1 MSQPA
6 SLGERLVA
14 EGYLTAEQLRTAV
27 QEERQGRG
35 PLHKVL
41 VARRLVP
48 AEVVATYLAEE
59 VGLPSVRLSDFTVDA
74 EALKLLPEELCR
86 RQRIFPLFRIGNA
99 MAVATA
105 DPSDIVALDQA
116 RRASGLEVDAVVAT
130 EEEILEA
137 LDQHFGTRGAIAEII
152 RGIDFRGLGLEDER
166 GVSAERLA
174 NVAEVVPVVKLVN
187 ALIASAVAERA
198 SDIHIEPEEDAVRVR
213 IRVDGLLREAVTLP
227 KPLQSAVISRVKI
240 LSDLDIADSRVPKD
254 GRFRFTVEDRDV
266 DLRVSTFPTIHGENV
281 VLRLLDKSVGL
292 MRLEDLGFS
301 EEMLA
306 EYRRAIARP
315 HGLLLVTGPTGS
327 GKTTTL
333 YATLAI
339 LNTPDKNI
347 ITIENPVEYHLAQ
360 VRQSQ
365 VNPKAGLTFASGLR
379 SILRQDPDIIMVGE
393 IRDLETAQTAVQAAL
408 TGHLVLT
415 TLHTND
421 AVGAI
426 TRLVDMGVEPF
437 LIASSVVGVLA
448 QRLVRTVCPRCKQ
461 PYVASPQLR
470 ALLGMH
476 EGKGPLTFFRGKG
489 CQYCRD
495 SGYRGRVG
503 IFEFLTISDR
513 LRELVLPKAAA
524 AELRRAALGEGM
536 RDLRID
542 GILKATRGLTSIEEV
557 LRVTQADG
565 G

>member
-1 MSQPA
+1 
-6 SLGERLVA
+6 
-14 EGYLTAEQLRTAV
+14 
-27 QEERQGRG
+27 
-35 PLHKVL
+35 
-41 VARRLVP
+41 
-48 AEVVATYLAEE
+48 
-59 VGLPSVRLSDFTVDA
+59 
-74 EALKLLPEELCR
+74 
-86 RQRIFPLFRIGNA
+86 
-99 MAVATA
+99 
-105 DPSDIVALDQA
+105 
-116 RRASGLEVDAVVAT
+116 
-130 EEEILEA
+130 
-137 LDQHFGTRGAIAEII
+137 
-152 RGIDFRGLGLEDER
+152 
-166 GVSAERLA
+166 
-174 NVAEVVPVVKLVN
+174 
-187 ALIASAVAERA
+187 
-198 SDIHIEPEEDAVRVR
+198 
-213 IRVDGLLREAVTLP
+213 
-227 KPLQSAVISRVKI
+227 
-240 LSDLDIADSRVPKD
+240 
-254 GRFRFTVEDRDV
+254 
-266 DLRVSTFPTIHGENV
+266 
-281 VLRLLDKSVGL
+281 VGL

-347 ITIENPVEYHLAQ
+347 ITIENPVEYQLAQ

-393 IRDLETAQTAVQAAL
+393 IRDLETAQTAVQAAR

-448 QRLVRTVCPRCKQ
+448 QRLVRTICSRCKQ

-470 ALLGMH
+470 ALLGIH
-476 EGKGPLTFFRGKG
+476 EGKGPLTFYRGKG

-513 LRELVLPKAAA
+513 LRELVLPKGAA
-524 AELRRAALGEGM
+524 AELKRAALGEGM

-542 GILKATRGLTSIEEV
+542 GILKAARGLTSIEEV
-557 LRVTQADG
+557 LRITQADG

>member
-1 MSQPA
+1 MTEHS

-14 EGYLTAEQLRTAV
+14 EGHLTAEQLRTAV

-35 PLHKVL
+35 SLHKVL

-48 AEVVATYLAEE
+48 ADVVAASLAEE
-59 VGLPSVRLSDFTVDA
+59 VGLPFVRLSDFTVEA
-74 EALKLLPEELCR
+74 EVLKLVPEELCR
-86 RQRIFPLFRIGNA
+86 RHRIFPLFRIGSA
-99 MAVATA
+99 LTVATA
-105 DPSDIVALDQA
+105 EPSDILALDQA
-116 RRASGLEVDAVVAT
+116 KRASGLEVDAVVAT

-137 LDQHFGTRGAIAEII
+137 LDHHHGTRGTIAELI

-166 GVSAERLA
+166 GVSPERLA

-187 ALIASAVAERA
+187 ALIASAVSERA
-198 SDIHIEPEEDAVRVR
+198 SDIHIEPDEDAVRVR

-254 GRFRFTVEDRDV
+254 GRFRFTVNDRDV
-266 DLRVSTFPTIHGENV
+266 DLRVSTFPTIYGENV

-347 ITIENPVEYHLAQ
+347 ITIENPVEYQLAQ

-448 QRLVRTVCPRCKQ
+448 QRLVRTICSRCKQ

-470 ALLGMH
+470 ALLGIH
-476 EGKGPLTFFRGKG
+476 EGKGPLTFYRGKG

-513 LRELVLPKAAA
+513 LRELVLPKGAA
-524 AELRRAALGEGM
+524 AELKRAALGEGM

-557 LRVTQADG
+557 LRITQADG

>member
-1 MSQPA
+1 MSEPA

-14 EGYLTAEQLRTAV
+14 EGHLTAEQLRTAV

-35 PLHKVL
+35 PLHRVL

-48 AEVVATYLAEE
+48 ADVVAASLAEE
-59 VGLPSVRLSDFTVDA
+59 VGLPFVRLSDFTVDA
-74 EALKLLPEELCR
+74 EVLKLVPEELCR
-86 RQRIFPLFRIGNA
+86 RHRIFPLFRIGSA
-99 MAVATA
+99 LTVATA
-105 DPSDIVALDQA
+105 EPSDIVALDQA
-116 RRASGLEVDAVVAT
+116 KRVSGLEVDAVVAT

-137 LDQHFGTRGAIAEII
+137 LNHHHGTRGSIAELI
-152 RGIDFRGLGLEDER
+152 RGIDFRGLGLEDLR
-166 GVSAERLA
+166 GISPERLA
-174 NVAEVVPVVKLVN
+174 NIAEVVPVVKLVN
-187 ALIASAVAERA
+187 TLIASAVEERA
-198 SDIHIEPEEDAVRVR
+198 SDIHIEPDEDAVRVR

-254 GRFRFTVEDRDV
+254 GRFRFTVEDREV

-448 QRLVRTVCPRCKQ
+448 QRLVRTICPRCKQ
-461 PYVASPQLR
+461 PYAASPQLR
-470 ALLGMH
+470 ALLGIH
-476 EGKGPLTFFRGKG
+476 EGKGGLTFYRGKG

-524 AELRRAALGEGM
+524 TELKRAALGEGM

>member
-1 MSQPA
+1 MSEPA

-14 EGYLTAEQLRTAV
+14 EGHLTAEQLRTAV

-35 PLHKVL
+35 PLHRVL

-48 AEVVATYLAEE
+48 ADVVAASLAEE
-59 VGLPSVRLSDFTVDA
+59 VGLPFVRLSDFTVDA
-74 EALKLLPEELCR
+74 EVLKLVPEELCR
-86 RQRIFPLFRIGNA
+86 RHRIFPLFRIGNA
-99 MAVATA
+99 LTVATA
-105 DPSDIVALDQA
+105 EPSDIVALDQA
-116 RRASGLEVDAVVAT
+116 KRVSGLEVDAVVAT

-137 LDQHFGTRGAIAEII
+137 LNHHHGTRGSIAELI
-152 RGIDFRGLGLEDER
+152 RGIDFRGLGLEDLR
-166 GVSAERLA
+166 GVSPERLA
-174 NVAEVVPVVKLVN
+174 NIAEVVPVVKLVN
-187 ALIASAVAERA
+187 TLIASAVEERA
-198 SDIHIEPEEDAVRVR
+198 SDIHIEPDEDAVRVR

-254 GRFRFTVEDRDV
+254 GRFRFTVEDREV

-448 QRLVRTVCPRCKQ
+448 QRLVRTICPRCKQ
-461 PYVASPQLR
+461 PYAASPQLR
-470 ALLGMH
+470 ALLGIH
-476 EGKGPLTFFRGKG
+476 EGKGGLTFYRGKG

-524 AELRRAALGEGM
+524 TELKRAALGEGM

>member
-1 MSQPA
+1 MTEHS

-14 EGYLTAEQLRTAV
+14 EGHLTAEQLRTAL

-48 AEVVATYLAEE
+48 AEVVAAYLAEE

-74 EALKLLPEELCR
+74 EVLRLVPEELCR

-116 RRASGLEVDAVVAT
+116 KRASGLEVDAVVAT

-137 LDQHFGTRGAIAEII
+137 LNHHYGTGGSIAELI

-166 GVSAERLA
+166 AVSPERLA
-174 NVAEVVPVVKLVN
+174 NIAEVVPVVKLVN
-187 ALIASAVAERA
+187 TLIASAVAERA
-198 SDIHIEPEEDAVRVR
+198 SDIHIEPDEDAVRVR

-254 GRFRFTVEDRDV
+254 GRFRFTVDDREV

-306 EYRRAIARP
+306 EYRKAIARP

-448 QRLVRTVCPRCKQ
+448 QRLVRTVCSRCKQ

-470 ALLGMH
+470 ALLGIH

-524 AELRRAALGEGM
+524 VELKRAALGEGM

-542 GILKATRGLTSIEEV
+542 GILKASRGLTSIEEV
-557 LRVTQADG
+557 LRITQADG

>member
-1 MSQPA
+1 MSEPA

-14 EGYLTAEQLRTAV
+14 EGHLTAEQLRTAV

-35 PLHKVL
+35 PLHRVL

-48 AEVVATYLAEE
+48 ADVVAASLAEE
-59 VGLPSVRLSDFTVDA
+59 VGLPFVRLSDFTVDA
-74 EALKLLPEELCR
+74 EVLKLVPEELCR
-86 RQRIFPLFRIGNA
+86 RHRIFPLFRIGNA
-99 MAVATA
+99 LTVATA
-105 DPSDIVALDQA
+105 EPSDIVALDQA
-116 RRASGLEVDAVVAT
+116 KRVSGLEVDAVVAT

-137 LDQHFGTRGAIAEII
+137 LNHHHGTRGSIAELI
-152 RGIDFRGLGLEDER
+152 RGIDFRGLGLEDLR
-166 GVSAERLA
+166 GISPERLA
-174 NVAEVVPVVKLVN
+174 NIAEVVPVVKLVN
-187 ALIASAVAERA
+187 TLIASAVEERA
-198 SDIHIEPEEDAVRVR
+198 SDIHIEPDEDAVRVR

-254 GRFRFTVEDRDV
+254 GRFRFTVEDREV

-448 QRLVRTVCPRCKQ
+448 QRLVRTICPRCKQ
-461 PYVASPQLR
+461 PYAASPQLR
-470 ALLGMH
+470 ALLGIH
-476 EGKGPLTFFRGKG
+476 EGKGGLTFYRGKG

-524 AELRRAALGEGM
+524 TELKRAALGEGM